1 MNNQITSEYIR
12 GFFDGEGCVSV
23 KGKQIII
30 TNQNIFIMKRIR
42 EKLKNIG
49 IISRLYKDK
58 NCYRL
63 KILGYH
69 NIRKFHE
76 LVGSNFDVKE
86 KQMTELIDSYSSHI
100 VNETEIEEIIKLRR
114 EGLSYRQI
122 AKKTGVKRSTVYNI
136 CSKYLRY

>member
-1 MNNQITSEYIR
+1 
-12 GFFDGEGCVSV
+12 
-23 KGKQIII
+23 
-30 TNQNIFIMKRIR
+30 MKRIR

-76 LVGSNFDVKE
+76 LVGSNFNVKE
-86 KQMTELIDSYSSHI
+86 KQMTELIDSYLSHI
-100 VNETEIEEIIKLRR
+100 ANETEIEEILNLRR
-114 EGLSYRQI
+114 
-122 AKKTGVKRSTVYNI
+122 GVLAIDRSLKRRVLRGARCIIYVRNI
-136 CSKYLRY
+136 

>member
-86 KQMTELIDSYSSHI
+86 KQMTELIDSYLSHI
-100 VNETEIEEIIKLRR
+100 VNETEIEEILNLRR
-114 EGLSYRQI
+114 
-122 AKKTGVKRSTVYNI
+122 GVLAIDRSLKRRVLRGARCIIYVRNI
-136 CSKYLRY
+136 